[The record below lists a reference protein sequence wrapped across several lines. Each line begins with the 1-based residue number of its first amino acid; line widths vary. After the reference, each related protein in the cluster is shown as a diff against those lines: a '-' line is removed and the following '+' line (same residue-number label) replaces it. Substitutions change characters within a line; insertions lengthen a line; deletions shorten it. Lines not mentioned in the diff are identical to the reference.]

1 MRIDRQMLKTLK
13 QDLKAQRRIFR
24 TVQMQ
29 RKWDPE
35 EPTHVV
41 FLVQET
47 SVWPKSEPVARL
59 MLESAAF
66 HVTFLCLPRAKLSA
80 MRENRLEF
88 AQNDAVDYICARFG
102 ADNAAIVSAQTS
114 DGWVDLAALRPH
126 YVFYARPYDIYLP
139 LEYRTQNVSRYA
151 RCCYI
156 PYSFLMTQAFAPM
169 GASPEFTRNIRLFFA
184 CERDEAEYVKKTLL
198 PTPLRKVRLDGYPPL
213 DAWWKLKRGSGPFTV
228 TWTPRWTTDVS
239 AGGGSSF
246 FMYWDF
252 FYELAAAHPELRVI
266 VRPHPLAFENFI
278 NSGEMTCAQADELHE
293 KWEALA
299 NGRIDEDGDY
309 TQTLAQT
316 DILVTDLSGIIYEYF
331 MTGRPVVYCG
341 RREPMETRDFAL
353 LFDSFYVVDSEKA
366 LSQRLSALLKG
377 EDEKKDERAAAIETL
392 RTIMVKPPEQIV
404 RTILIDRFGKG
415 AAQKR
420 MRIERT

>member
-1 MRIDRQMLKTLK
+1 
-13 QDLKAQRRIFR
+13 
-24 TVQMQ
+24 
-29 RKWDPE
+29 
-35 EPTHVV
+35 
-41 FLVQET
+41 
-47 SVWPKSEPVARL
+47 
-59 MLESAAF
+59 
-66 HVTFLCLPRAKLSA
+66 
-80 MRENRLEF
+80 
-88 AQNDAVDYICARFG
+88 
-102 ADNAAIVSAQTS
+102 
-114 DGWVDLAALRPH
+114 
-126 YVFYARPYDIYLP
+126 
-139 LEYRTQNVSRYA
+139 
-151 RCCYI
+151 
-156 PYSFLMTQAFAPM
+156 
-169 GASPEFTRNIRLFFA
+169 
-184 CERDEAEYVKKTLL
+184 
-198 PTPLRKVRLDGYPPL
+198 
-213 DAWWKLKRGSGPFTV
+213 
-228 TWTPRWTTDVS
+228 
-239 AGGGSSF
+239 
-246 FMYWDF
+246 MYWDF

-404 RTILIDRFGKG
+404 RTILIDRFGKR

-420 MRIERT
+420 MRTERT